1 MEYTTVT
8 ASKPGVVAPRIEKR
22 TSDSKI
28 FLIDCSPLLCTHEL
42 VLGDINYTNSALNVS
57 EAKTNQ
63 GKYIKFRVSGGPTNV
78 PYTDY
83 LINFSVGT
91 TMTNVL
97 TVPVSIR
104 VYSN

>member
-1 MEYTTVT
+1 MEYTTVL

-22 TSDSKI
+22 TADSKI
-28 FLIDCSPLLCTHEL
+28 FLIDCQPLLCTNEL
-42 VLGDINYTNSALNVS
+42 VFGSVLNNTTPLTLS
-57 EAKTNQ
+57 EVRTSQ

-83 LINFSVGT
+83 LINFTVNT
-91 TMTNVL
+91 IMKNIL

-104 VYSN
+104 VHSS

>member
-1 MEYTTVT
+1 MEYTTVI
-8 ASKPGVVAPRIEKR
+8 ASKPGVAAPRIEKR

-28 FLIDCSPLLCTHEL
+28 FLIDCSPLLCTNEL
-42 VLGDINYTNSALNVS
+42 VLGNIASNNTALDIT
-57 EAKTNQ
+57 EPKTSQ